1 MSESNWIYC
10 DSTGVWY
17 SEPMCECDECELCE
31 GIPIASDVFIGRLE
45 PNEAGMSEA
54 IGACGHALLAV
65 SVLALVMA
73 WLFS

>member
-10 DSTGVWY
+10 DSTGVW
-17 SEPMCECDECELCE
+17 EVHPMCECDECDEHL
-31 GIPIASDVFIGRLE
+31 GGLE
-45 PNEAGMSEA
+45 PNEAGMREA
-54 IGACGHALLAV
+54 LVACGHALLAV